1 MKLKSILKNTIA
13 MGAIVSLAVNCKP
26 DKIEED
32 ALLGILVSRT
42 ITSLGQGNCAISV
55 NATSL
60 YFGNLERLA
69 IANDIVAA
77 GPTFLNAALAGVNAT
92 IAATYLA
99 HYNASNGLNLTGA
112 QLYSE
117 PYNKK
122 YDTFYTDRESWNS
135 SARAAY
141 INATATAVA
150 ANTTF
155 QALNAARGSAIL
167 ACGRIPRANC
177 SVGGL
182 STENRAADIN
192 NAVNVANLLLN
203 TPACRKSTA
212 LVENQLMNA
221 ALRGISSPV
230 TLQNGLFTPSANTFG
245 SNVSFSSADSNPT
258 AGAPNYTHLE
268 GNTILAEKAYPKIG
282 ALVSLG
288 FGAIMPARSGSTP
301 WALSGSEYT
310 RGANISTSVV
320 ESCES
325 IGLPGNGFVA
335 TGTNPLTPV
344 KEVIY
349 ALSPQNTAA
358 SIYANVVNATALTSD
373 VGAAG
378 NRPIAGVGKPTLTQ
392 AVQDAYACNSAMRA
406 KVAISAVVGG
416 GKLDEINAVSGE
428 GFNTRLLTTCTYG
441 GTTTS
446 RAQLA
451 GVLGAADDTGVNGT
465 LNGITACPA
474 EAASAAAKF
483 GDTGLTN
490 LSNFPN
496 D

>member
-42 ITSLGQGNCAISV
+42 ITELGKGNCAISV
-55 NATSL
+55 NATAIS
-60 YFGNLERLA
+60 YGNVEQTV
-69 IANDIVAA
+69 INGNGA
-77 GPTFLNAALAGVNAT
+77 GLGINYTALITHYNSINGTSVSAG
-92 IAATYLA
+92 ATYIA
-99 HYNASNGLNLTGA
+99 
-112 QLYSE
+112 E

-122 YDTFYTDRESWNS
+122 YDTFYTDAGSWDS
-135 SARAAY
+135 TARASLINSAY
-141 INATATAVA
+141 V
-150 ANTTF
+150 
-155 QALNAARGSAIL
+155 NAAFNTVKATQGTAIL

-221 ALRGISSPV
+221 ALRGISSNV
-230 TLQNGLFTPSANTFG
+230 TLSSGSFTPNTNTFG
-245 SNVSFSSADSNPT
+245 SNQSFSSVDANGFSG
-258 AGAPNYTHLE
+258 AGGAAGYIHLE
-268 GNTILAEKAYPKIG
+268 GNSVLAERAYPKVG

-288 FGAIMPARSGSTP
+288 FGNIMPVRTGTTP
-301 WALSGSEYT
+301 WAISASEYT
-310 RGANISTSVV
+310 RGANIAATVV

-325 IGLPGNGFVA
+325 IGLPGSGFVA
-335 TGTNPLTPV
+335 TGTNALTPV

-416 GKLDEINAVSGE
+416 GKLDEINAVSGD
-428 GFNTRLLTTCTYG
+428 GFNTRLLTTCIYG
-441 GTTTS
+441 GNATS
-446 RAQLA
+446 RGTLA
-451 GVLGAADDTGVNGT
+451 AVLGAADDTGVNGT

-474 EAASAAAKF
+474 AAASAAAKF